1 MMVELSLVSGRPLR
15 ELLELE
21 PEELAT
27 VVDVVEELGGRRR

>member
-1 MMVELSLVSGRPLR
+1 MIELSIVSGRPLR

-27 VVDVVEELGGRRR
+27 VADVVEELGSRRR